1 VLLVTLVIFVI
12 VRIIGDPAHL
22 MLPPE
27 ATESDRNLLRIE
39 MGLDRPLIVQYA
51 TYLMGLLSGDFG
63 TSYRYERPALELIL
77 EALGPTLLLTSSA
90 ISVAILIGIPLGV
103 AAAMH
108 RDGWIDKF
116 AKVFAI
122 LGQSAPP
129 FFFGLIFIRF
139 FSVQF
144 GWLPSGGYG
153 SIAHLILP
161 TLALGWYSAAGIMR
175 LTNSCMIE
183 VLGLEY
189 IKMARIKGLKKFKV
203 TWKHALKN
211 AILPVITFTALQ
223 FGILMGGAVST
234 EFVFAWP
241 GLGRL
246 LVSSISN
253 LDYVIVQAAVTLA
266 AFVFTTINLGVDI
279 LYAYIDPR
287 IKYG

>member
-1 VLLVTLVIFVI
+1 LVTLVIFVI